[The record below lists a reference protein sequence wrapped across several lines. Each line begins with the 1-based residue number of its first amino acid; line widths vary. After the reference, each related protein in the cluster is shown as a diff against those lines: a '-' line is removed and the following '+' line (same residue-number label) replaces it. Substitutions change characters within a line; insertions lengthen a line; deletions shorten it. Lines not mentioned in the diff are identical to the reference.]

1 MEIICENCQSKFKIS
16 DEKLTPG
23 KTIHFRCTK
32 CKNKIT
38 ITPEDNTEKNDL
50 TDMDF
55 QEDDKDDIANDDY
68 DSTQKPFDFI
78 EEEGKTALICE
89 TDSKIIKTVSDA
101 LYLMEYHITEVKDVR
116 EALKKMRYHTYDLIV
131 LNERFDT
138 NEPDSN
144 SVLIYLERLN
154 MSIRRTLFIC
164 LITERFSTM
173 DRMTAFNKSVNL
185 IINIENI
192 NEIARIL
199 KHGLTENEF
208 FYQIYKDKM
217 KELDKY

>member
-1 MEIICENCQSKFKIS
+1 MEIICENCQSKFKID

-32 CKNKIT
+32 CKNKIS

-50 TDMDF
+50 ADMDF
-55 QEDDKDDIANDDY
+55 QEDDEY
-68 DSTQKPFDFI
+68 DSTDNPFDFI

-89 TDSKIIKTVSDA
+89 TDSKIVKTVSDA
-101 LYLMEYHITEVKDVR
+101 LYLMEYHITEVKNVR
-116 EALKKMRYHTYDLIV
+116 ETLKKMRYHTYDLII
-131 LNERFDT
+131 LNEHFDT
-138 NEPDSN
+138 KEPDSN
-144 SVLIYLERLN
+144 SVLIYLQRLN
-154 MSIRRTLFIC
+154 MSIRRNIFVC
-164 LITERFSTM
+164 LITDRFSTM

-208 FYQIYKDKM
+208 FYQVYKDKM